1 MSVQFLPY
9 AFFEGEYVPF
19 EDARVSVATH
29 ALQYGTGVFGG
40 MRGYRSADGSVI
52 NLFRM
57 HDHFRR
63 LLQSA
68 RMIRIKL
75 PYGIDDLGDIA
86 MELTRRNAADSNVYF
101 RPYAYKSGL
110 NLAPTLSGIADQF
123 ALYMVRLEDYYSA
136 PNGLSVMVSTWQRLN
151 DTAIPS
157 RGKVSGSYINSSLAN
172 DEAKTYGF
180 DEAIMLD
187 SRGKVSEG
195 SASNLF
201 IVRDGVLLTT
211 PVTASILEGITRRTI
226 ITLAADLGIPLEI
239 REIDRTELY
248 IADEL
253 FFCGTGVQISPISQ
267 VDRREVGSS
276 FPGAITTTLQERFK
290 AVITGQLPAYSEWLT
305 PVPVAAA
312 VAQ

>member
-1 MSVQFLPY
+1 MCF
-9 AFFEGEYVPF
+9 A
-19 EDARVSVATH
+19 DARVSVATH

-40 MRGYRSADGSVI
+40 MRGYLSADGSVI

-68 RMIRIKL
+68 RMLRINL

-86 MELTRRNAADSNVYF
+86 LELTRRNAADSNVYF

-110 NLAPTLSGIADQF
+110 NLAPTLASIADQF

-201 IVRDGVLLTT
+201 IVRDGVLLTP

-276 FPGAITTTLQERFK
+276 FPGPITTTLQARFK
-290 AVITGQLPAYSEWLT
+290 AVITGQLPEYSAWLT
-305 PVPVAAA
+305 PVPAA
-312 VAQ
+312 VAVAQ

>member
-19 EDARVSVATH
+19 ADARVSVATH

-40 MRGYRSADGSVI
+40 MRGYLSADGSVI

-68 RMIRIKL
+68 RMLRINL

-86 MELTRRNAADSNVYF
+86 LELTRRNAADSNVYF

-110 NLAPTLSGIADQF
+110 NLAPTLAGIADQF

-201 IVRDGVLLTT
+201 IVRDGVLLTP

-226 ITLAADLGIPLEI
+226 ITLAADLGIPLEV

-276 FPGAITTTLQERFK
+276 FPGTITTTLQARFK
-290 AVITGQLPAYSEWLT
+290 AVITGQLPEYSAWLT
-305 PVPVAAA
+305 PVPAA
-312 VAQ
+312 VAVAQ

>member
-1 MSVQFLPY
+1 MTMDFLPY
-9 AFFEGEYVPF
+9 AYFEGNYIPIE
-19 EDARVSVATH
+19 EARVSVATH
-29 ALQYGTGVFGG
+29 SLQYGTGVFGG
-40 MRGYRSADGSVI
+40 MRGYLSADGSVI

-68 RMIRIKL
+68 RMIRINL
-75 PYGIDDLGDIA
+75 PFDIDGLGAIA
-86 MELTRRNAADSNVYF
+86 MELTRRNAPDGNVYF

-110 NLAPTLSGIADQF
+110 SLAPTLSGVPDEF
-123 ALYMVRLEDYYSA
+123 ALYMVRLNDYYSNTA
-136 PNGLSVMVSTWQRLN
+136 GLSVMISTWQRLN

-201 IVRDGVLLTT
+201 LVRDGMLITT

-226 ITLAADLGIPLEI
+226 IQLAADLDIPLEI
-239 REIDRTELY
+239 REVDRTELY

-253 FFCGTGVQISPISQ
+253 FFCGTGVQISPIRE
-267 VDRREVGSS
+267 VDRRQVGTTY
-276 FPGAITTTLQERFK
+276 PGPVASALQERFK
-290 AVITGQLPAYSEWLT
+290 AAVTGQLPEYSAWLT
-305 PVPVAAA
+305 PVPVATA